1 MYPTPDTDINQVNA
15 MPAATPSIRFSSLP
29 TGPPNLGLFDKLPR
43 EVRDMIYGFWAD
55 LQLNKYHDPQTK
67 ACDVSRAIRQLK
79 MYPIRLTNKQFF
91 VELLAASIR
100 TRSFCQSFSG
110 VSMLREFVKFV
121 STRLGVGFPIGDLG
135 LPVFVLTFCSKYGR
149 PRPSYL
155 KAPSRKLRV
164 GLRKLWNLHDDYKLE
179 TPNFFLDIDYGRAKE
194 YMIYYMNSRQQ
205 RGDLTFDCKFD
216 DMRVQ
221 IYPRDKPA
229 SIKSLQQAM
238 RRLESQADDAYTASI
253 SRSSR
258 HPHPDEQL
266 RAANICAAL
275 LDLKNA
281 GIPRLEAIHQE
292 FMDQSHQF
300 WEAMENQYNVGDF
313 FSLMESGLGSARE
326 D

>member
-1 MYPTPDTDINQVNA
+1 
-15 MPAATPSIRFSSLP
+15 MPATTPSIRFSSLP

-55 LQLNKYHDPQTK
+55 LQLNRYRNPQTK
-67 ACDVSRAIRQLK
+67 ACDVSRAVQQLK
-79 MYPIRLTNKQFF
+79 MHPTRLTNKQFF

-100 TRSFCQSFSG
+100 TRSFWQSYSG
-110 VSMLREFVKFV
+110 VFSLGEFVKFV
-121 STRLGVGFPIGDLG
+121 STRLG
-135 LPVFVLTFCSKYGR
+135 
-149 PRPSYL
+149 
-155 KAPSRKLRV
+155 APTRELRNS
-164 GLRKLWNLHDDYKLE
+164 LRKLWNLRDDYRLE
-179 TPNFFLDIDYGRAKE
+179 TPNFFLDIHYGWARD
-194 YMIYYMNSRQQ
+194 YMIKHMGSRHQ
-205 RGDLTFDCKFD
+205 RGDLTSDCKFD

-238 RRLESQADDAYTASI
+238 RRLGSQADDCYVASI
-253 SRSSR
+253 SRPSEHTYPNER
-258 HPHPDEQL
+258 L

-313 FSLMESGLGSARE
+313 FSLMESGSGSARE

>member
-1 MYPTPDTDINQVNA
+1 

-67 ACDVSRAIRQLK
+67 ACDVSRAIQQLK
-79 MYPIRLTNKQFF
+79 MYPTRLTNKQFF

-100 TRSFCQSFSG
+100 TRSFCGAFSLG
-110 VSMLREFVKFV
+110 EFVKFV

-135 LPVFVLTFCSKYGR
+135 LPVFVLSFCLNYGR
-149 PRPSYL
+149 PLPSYL
-155 KAPSRKLRV
+155 KAPTRELRNS
-164 GLRKLWNLHDDYKLE
+164 LRKLWNLHDDYSLE
-179 TPNFFLDIDYGRAKE
+179 TPNFFLDIHYGWARD
-194 YMIYYMNSRQQ
+194 YMIKHMGSRHQ
-205 RGDLTFDCKFD
+205 RGDLTSDCKFD

-221 IYPRDKPA
+221 ISPRDKPT

-238 RRLESQADDAYTASI
+238 RRLGSQADDCYAASI
-253 SRSSR
+253 SRPSEHTYPNER
-258 HPHPDEQL
+258 L
-266 RAANICAAL
+266 RTANICAAL

-300 WEAMENQYNVGDF
+300 WEAMEDQYNVGDF
-313 FSLMESGLGSARE
+313 FSLMESGLDSAGE

>member
-1 MYPTPDTDINQVNA
+1 
-15 MPAATPSIRFSSLP
+15 
-29 TGPPNLGLFDKLPR
+29 
-43 EVRDMIYGFWAD
+43 
-55 LQLNKYHDPQTK
+55 
-67 ACDVSRAIRQLK
+67 
-79 MYPIRLTNKQFF
+79 
-91 VELLAASIR
+91 
-100 TRSFCQSFSG
+100 
-110 VSMLREFVKFV
+110 
-121 STRLGVGFPIGDLG
+121 
-135 LPVFVLTFCSKYGR
+135 
-149 PRPSYL
+149 
-155 KAPSRKLRV
+155 
-164 GLRKLWNLHDDYKLE
+164 
-179 TPNFFLDIDYGRAKE
+179 
-194 YMIYYMNSRQQ
+194 MIYYMNSRQQ

-238 RRLESQADDAYTASI
+238 RRLGSQADDCYVASI

-313 FSLMESGLGSARE
+313 FSLMESGLGSAGE

>member
-1 MYPTPDTDINQVNA
+1 
-15 MPAATPSIRFSSLP
+15 MPAATPSIRFSGLP

-67 ACDVSRAIRQLK
+67 ACDVSRAIQQLK
-79 MYPIRLTNKQFF
+79 IG
-91 VELLAASIR
+91 A
-100 TRSFCQSFSG
+100 FSLG
-110 VSMLREFVKFV
+110 EFVKFV

-135 LPVFVLTFCSKYGR
+135 LPVFVLSFCLNYGR
-149 PRPSYL
+149 PLPSYL
-155 KAPSRKLRV
+155 KAPTRELRNS
-164 GLRKLWNLHDDYKLE
+164 LRKLWNLHDDYRLE
-179 TPNFFLDIDYGRAKE
+179 TPNFFLDIHYGWARD
-194 YMIYYMNSRQQ
+194 YMIKHMGSRHQ
-205 RGDLTFDCKFD
+205 RGDLTSDCKFD

-221 IYPRDKPA
+221 ISPRDKPT

-238 RRLESQADDAYTASI
+238 RRLGSQADDCYAASI
-253 SRSSR
+253 SRPSEHTYPKER
-258 HPHPDEQL
+258 L
-266 RAANICAAL
+266 RTANICAAL

-313 FSLMESGLGSARE
+313 FSLMESGLGSAGE

>member
-1 MYPTPDTDINQVNA
+1 

-55 LQLNKYHDPQTK
+55 LQLNRYRNPQTK
-67 ACDVSRAIRQLK
+67 ACDVSRAIQQLK
-79 MYPIRLTNKQFF
+79 MYPTRLTNKQFF

-100 TRSFCQSFSG
+100 TRSFWQSYSG
-110 VSMLREFVKFV
+110 VFSLGEFVKFV

-135 LPVFVLTFCSKYGR
+135 LPVFVLSFCLNYGR
-149 PRPSYL
+149 PLPSYL
-155 KAPSRKLRV
+155 KAPTRELRNS
-164 GLRKLWNLHDDYKLE
+164 LKKLWSLHDDYRLE
-179 TPNFFLDIDYGRAKE
+179 TPNFFLDIHYGWARD
-194 YMIYYMNSRQQ
+194 YMIKHMGSRHQ
-205 RGDLTFDCKFD
+205 RGDLTSDCKFD

-221 IYPRDKPA
+221 IYPKDKPA

-300 WEAMENQYNVGDF
+300 WEAMEDQYNVGDF
-313 FSLMESGLGSARE
+313 FSLMKSGLDSAGE

>member
-1 MYPTPDTDINQVNA
+1 
-15 MPAATPSIRFSSLP
+15 MPAATPSIRFSGLP

-67 ACDVSRAIRQLK
+67 ACDVSRAIQQLK
-79 MYPIRLTNKQFF
+79 MYPTRLTNKQLF

-100 TRSFCQSFSG
+100 TRSFCGAFSLG
-110 VSMLREFVKFV
+110 EFVKFV

-135 LPVFVLTFCSKYGR
+135 LPVFVLSFCLNYGR
-149 PRPSYL
+149 PLPSYL
-155 KAPSRKLRV
+155 KAPTRELRNS
-164 GLRKLWNLHDDYKLE
+164 LRKLWNLHDDYRLE
-179 TPNFFLDIDYGRAKE
+179 TPNFFLDIHYGWARD
-194 YMIYYMNSRQQ
+194 YMIKHMGSRHQ
-205 RGDLTFDCKFD
+205 RGDLTSDCKFD

-221 IYPRDKPA
+221 ISPRDKPT

-238 RRLESQADDAYTASI
+238 RRLGSQADDCYAASI
-253 SRSSR
+253 SRPSEHTYPNER
-258 HPHPDEQL
+258 L
-266 RAANICAAL
+266 RTANICAAL

-292 FMDQSHQF
+292 FMDQSYQF

-313 FSLMESGLGSARE
+313 FSLMESGLGSAGE